1 MPILRRRIRGFFA
14 LQAILLFLALGI
26 SLVSPFRGDDALSP
40 LDHYAWRLAYLG
52 FTLVFAKA
60 WWTTRMP
67 SPYRNLWAIAASCIS
82 LGGGLYFAWHGWGSI
97 APVCRGSVT
106 IIIGVVGMFLFCRG
120 GAAPQR
126 RESASPDQ
134 LCET

>member
-14 LQAILLFLALGI
+14 LQAILLFVALGI

-52 FTLVFAKA
+52 FALVFVKA
-60 WWTTRMP
+60 WWTTRTP

-82 LGGGLYFAWHGWGSI
+82 LGGGLYFAWQGWAS
-97 APVCRGSVT
+97 AALVSRGSVT
-106 IIIGVVGMFLFCRG
+106 SIIGVADLVIFLRG
-120 GAAPQR
+120 GAPPQR
-126 RESASPDQ
+126 
-134 LCET
+134 